1 VAFYRLS
8 SSNVHFDPRFPSAVR
23 SPIILVSQ
31 PGETGMTTADIVA
44 RVKRLDQLSR
54 GLAKEIQLVEKADD
68 PMLYVERRKYLTA
81 MRKVQEGV
89 ENALGILAK
98 AKRRIVR

>member
-1 VAFYRLS
+1 
-8 SSNVHFDPRFPSAVR
+8 
-23 SPIILVSQ
+23 
-31 PGETGMTTADIVA
+31 MTTADIVA

-68 PMLYVERRKYLTA
+68 PMLYVERREYLTA